1 MKETDFFVVGTSYLR
16 LGMKVGENFD
26 SIEKAIKYGRGK
38 AVLFLLSTLTS
49 SIDVISLVESVL
61 ASSRLARVDE
71 QLFNGAASKCNDYK
85 EALRLV
91 LSGVALLFLP
101 NYNYAIAIEVRNYPT
116 RSISE
121 PSSEKTIRGSKD
133 GFTESINDDIGLI
146 RRRVRSKDLKIE
158 LFKIGSESKTDVAL
172 IYLEGVARMEQVNE
186 LKEKVNQINVKSLV
200 MSDRALEEKIFD
212 QSYKPYPLVRY
223 TERPDIASI
232 NLFHGKILLMV
243 DTSPTVIITPTTLI
257 DHTKSVDEY
266 RHSPLVGSFF
276 KLLRTFAIL
285 LSVFLIPLW
294 LALITET
301 DISNFFLIR
310 PSKEVSMP
318 ILLQVLIAELFVEL
332 IRLAIVHTP
341 NELTSTIGIVAA
353 IILGSVS
360 IDLEIFL
367 PEVLVYVSFAA
378 IASYATP
385 SYELSSANRIIK
397 YILIFLSYFFGRIGF
412 ILGVTAL
419 FIHLSS
425 LKCLG
430 QYYLYPLIPL
440 RLNRLKGAFYRKDG
454 QKKDTL

>member
-1 MKETDFFVVGTSYLR
+1 MRDTDFYVVGTSYLR
-16 LGMKVGENFD
+16 LSMKVGENFD
-26 SIEKAIKYGRGK
+26 AIEKVIKYGRRE
-38 AVLFLLSTLTS
+38 AHLFLLSTLTS

-61 ASSRLARVDE
+61 VSSKLTKIDE
-71 QLFNGAASKCNDYK
+71 QLFNGAASKCYDYK
-85 EALRLV
+85 EALRLA
-91 LSGVALLFLP
+91 LSGVAILFIP
-101 NYNYAIAIEVRNYPT
+101 SYNYAIAIEVRNYPT

-158 LFKIGSESKTDVAL
+158 LFQVGSESKTDVAM
-172 IYLEGVARMEQVNE
+172 IYLEGVAKEDETAE
-186 LKEKVNQINVKSLV
+186 LRDRINKIDVESLV

-212 QSYKPYPLVRY
+212 QSYKPFPLVRY

-232 NLFHGKILLMV
+232 NLYNGKILLMV

-266 RHSPLVGSFF
+266 RHSPIVGSFF
-276 KLLRTFAIL
+276 KFLRTFAII

-310 PSKEVSMP
+310 PSKDVSMP
-318 ILLQVLIAELFVEL
+318 IILQVLIAELFVEL

-367 PEVLVYVSFAA
+367 PEVLVYVSFSA

-397 YILIFLSYFFGRIGF
+397 YIMIFLSYFFGRIGF
-412 ILGVTAL
+412 IIGVTVL

-430 QYYLYPLIPL
+430 EYYLYPLVPL
-440 RLNRLKGAFYRKDG
+440 RMNRLKGAFYRKDG
-454 QKKDTL
+454 QGKKTL